1 MENWNSVCCWIASM
15 GSKEGGGS
23 PERFEWTVKDL
34 RMEGDGCIQLISFL
48 VTLTDYLQCSVT
60 ENLFSLPFKMAL
72 PNAQKFYMYES
83 KSTRSLYPD
92 CSDSSG
98 PGIKVERRF
107 TAHIFLLTLWKINY
121 VSHWPK
127 NLNTPYCNF
136 FALSKIQM
144 WSIYFIAKLL
154 LCKRFFWELKRWC
167 HHNGPRKENPQISQ
181 FPGRTYSKLFAY
193 CWCLSWKEESSI

>member
-1 MENWNSVCCWIASM
+1 MSAVELPLW
-15 GSKEGGGS
+15 GPKRGGGS

-144 WSIYFIAKLL
+144 WSIYFLQNFCCARDSSENWKDGVIIMAQG
-154 LCKRFFWELKRWC
+154 KRIHK
-167 HHNGPRKENPQISQ
+167 
-181 FPGRTYSKLFAY
+181 
-193 CWCLSWKEESSI
+193 